1 MRLIVSIA
9 CSVLTSS
16 VHLLAQTNVKSLGAL
31 GDGVQDDA
39 PALIRALEKGVS
51 DLYFPKGSYRL
62 GQPLVFNL
70 ATTGFA
76 SVTGDGTASC

>member
-9 CSVLTSS
+9 CFVLTSS

-51 DLYFPKGSYRL
+51 DLYFP
-62 GQPLVFNL
+62 
-70 ATTGFA
+70 
-76 SVTGDGTASC
+76 